1 MGTMPIDEITRRA
14 DAGDNRAQLV
24 LGWELLRVKNSP
36 ADQQTGLIYLDKAV
50 ASGSLEALFY
60 LAFWKETKGD
70 VDCVKLFMTAASMGY
85 SPAMHELGNI
95 FWTGMLVKR
104 SRYRAGVYWRM
115 AAKNGHALARLRMR
129 ALPLRAPFSN
139 KIWKPCLFYYA
150 LYVFATN
157 IIALPNRAL
166 KKDCLSY
173 FGRL

>member
-1 MGTMPIDEITRRA
+1 MGTMSIDELAQRA

-36 ADQQTGLIYLDKAV
+36 ADEQTGLIYLNRAV

-70 VDCVKLFMTAASMGY
+70 IDCVQLFVRAASMGY

-95 FWTGMLVKR
+95 FWAGMLVKK

-129 ALPLRAPFSN
+129 ALPLRAPFRN
-139 KIWKPCLFYYA
+139 RIWKPCLLIYA
-150 LYVFATN
+150 VYVFVLN
-157 IIALPNRAL
+157 VIAVPNRAL
-166 KKDCLSY
+166 KRDYLSY